1 MSRDFAPFE
10 LYLADKQH
18 NQQLRNS
25 TITYNIPNE
34 ESFVLF
40 SPDDDLSK
48 ELPELSFLFER
59 TKSLVSMYNAESAV
73 FGFIKEAEAI
83 IQKLEQEFDCCIEK
97 GSGAVNRFLS
107 SPSWSD
113 LEGAEP
119 EQVLHSWFTG
129 NLDAHF
135 YYHEV
140 NDDLLFEYLCKQCD
154 EIVKGTRAVQRDKKL
169 RERNIERE

>member
-10 LYLADKQH
+10 LYLADKQQ
-18 NQQLRNS
+18 NQQLRNL
-25 TITYNIPNE
+25 TISYNIPNG

-59 TKSLVSMYNAESAV
+59 TKSLVSMYNRESAV
-73 FGFIKEAEAI
+73 FGFIKEADAI
-83 IQKLEQEFDCCIEK
+83 VRELENELNRCIEQ
-97 GSGAVNRFLS
+97 GSVAVNRFLS
-107 SPSWSD
+107 YSVSD
-113 LEGAEP
+113 LDGAEP

-140 NDDLLFEYLCKQCD
+140 NDDLLFEYLCKHCD
-154 EIVKGTRAVQRDKKL
+154 EIARSTKEEQHTRKP
-169 RERNIERE
+169 REHKIERE